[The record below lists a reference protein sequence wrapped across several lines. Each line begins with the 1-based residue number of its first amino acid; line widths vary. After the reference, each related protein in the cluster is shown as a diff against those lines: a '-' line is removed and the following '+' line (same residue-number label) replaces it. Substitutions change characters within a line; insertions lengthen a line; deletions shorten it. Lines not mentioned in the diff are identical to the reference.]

1 MTLKR
6 IAAIGDIHAEDEL
19 LEKAIAFCR
28 EQVDRIVSVGDIV
41 DGSGD
46 VNRCC
51 ALLRE
56 NKISAV
62 RGNHERWLLN
72 NEMRLFADVHY
83 PEDIEKENLQW
94 LRQLPATLL
103 LQSLRGSV
111 LLCHGLGENDMKT
124 LLPDEEGYALSS
136 NEDLNKLLRESQ
148 YRYVIKGHSHRRM
161 VRRLEDVTFI
171 NAGTLLQKHGPGFCI
186 IDFRLQQVQFF
197 DFVNF
202 EIKSRDSIRLP

>member
-1 MTLKR
+1 MLKR

-19 LEKAIAFCR
+19 LDKAINFCR
-28 EQVDRIVSVGDIV
+28 PQVEQIVSVGDIV

-46 VNRCC
+46 VNRCV

-56 NKISAV
+56 NNIPAV

-83 PEDIEKENLQW
+83 QEDIEKENLQW
-94 LRQLPATLL
+94 LRRVPPTRVLE
-103 LQSLRGSV
+103 SVRGNV

-124 LLPDEEGYALSS
+124 LLPGDEGYALTS
-136 NEDLNKLLRESQ
+136 NEALEKLLYECD

-161 VRRLEDVTFI
+161 VRRIDDVTFV

-186 IDFRLQQVQFF
+186 IDFGKQQVLFF
-197 DFVNF
+197 DFINF
-202 EIKSRDSIRLP
+202 EIVPRDPIRLP

>member
-19 LEKAIAFCR
+19 LEKAIDFCR
-28 EQVDRIVSVGDIV
+28 SQVDQIVTVGDIV
-41 DGSGD
+41 DGTGD

-51 ALLRE
+51 VLLRE
-56 NKISAV
+56 NKIPAV
-62 RGNHERWLLN
+62 KGNHERWLLN

-83 PEDIEKENLQW
+83 LEDIEKENLQW
-94 LRQLPATLL
+94 LRRLPSTLV
-103 LQSLRGSV
+103 LQAMSGKA

-124 LLPDEEGYALSS
+124 LLPDENGYALSS
-136 NEDLNKLLRESQ
+136 NEELNKLLRDCE

-161 VRRLEDVTFI
+161 VRRLEGVTFI

-186 IDFRLQQVQFF
+186 IDFRKQQVQFF
-197 DFVNF
+197 DFINF
-202 EIKSRDSIRLP
+202 EITPRDAIRLP